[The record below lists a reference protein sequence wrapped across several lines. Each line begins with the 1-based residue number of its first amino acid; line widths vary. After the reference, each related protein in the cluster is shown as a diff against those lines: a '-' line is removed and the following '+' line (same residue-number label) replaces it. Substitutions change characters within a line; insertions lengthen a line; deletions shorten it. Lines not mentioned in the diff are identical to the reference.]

1 MRHKLSP
8 RAVRDVAQLYRKS
21 ILQFGA
27 AHADRYLDRLDALF
41 VSLGENPY
49 AVAARPDLPGI
60 RLKRF
65 EAHHVY
71 FTVAGDEVI
80 IVRVLHGRQ
89 LAEGRLK
96 P

>member
-1 MRHKLSP
+1 MRHRLTP
-8 RAVRDVAQLYRKS
+8 RAARDVAQLYRKS

-27 AHADRYLDRLDALF
+27 AHADEYLDRLDALF
-41 VSLGENPY
+41 VSLGETPY
-49 AVAARPDLPGI
+49 AVAARPELNGM

-71 FTVAGDEVI
+71 FTIAAGEVV